1 MLVIVPYGVDNPM
14 HRLPLV
20 NWGIISAN
28 VIVFWFQAAGVIG
41 YETYALVPAKLT
53 VSQLLTSMFLHAD
66 FFHLFGNMLFLWTF
80 GNNANDRLGH
90 LRYAVAYVALGMAAG
105 LGHVLTN
112 YGSNIPC
119 VGASG
124 AVFGV
129 IGLYLVLSPLN
140 DVRVFYWFV
149 ISVGTFSCSGFWV
162 IGFYVA
168 LNLLDAF
175 LGTAGRVAVMA
186 HLAGFGAG
194 FGGGL
199 LLLVKGVVPRDNYDF
214 LSWVSRRKEKEMV
227 ARFTGGKAL
236 GPLPAPPAVHLER
249 APRRVSSARDIQTA
263 LLRYLTR
270 GDVREVVDL
279 YQRFHQS
286 YPRLALG
293 EELQID
299 VANLLF
305 RAGQYVEAAEAYE
318 RFARYYPAHPQ
329 APEALY
335 SAGTLHARRTGQ
347 PEQARRLLAEA
358 ASVLA
363 DPKKAEKARQKLA
376 ELGRAAS
383 SRRVRLEGDVAQEGE

>member
-1 MLVIVPYGVDNPM
+1 MLVIAPYGVDNPM

-20 NWGIISAN
+20 NWAIILLN
-28 VIVFWFQAAGVIG
+28 VIVFSFQATVGVD
-41 YETYALVPAKLT
+41 YETYALIPGKLT
-53 VSQLLTSMFLHAD
+53 VVQLFTSMFLHVGP
-66 FFHLFGNMLFLWTF
+66 FHLLGNMLFLWTF

-90 LRYAVAYVALGMAAG
+90 LLYAVAYLALGVSAG
-105 LGHVLTN
+105 LGHVLAD
-112 YGSNIPC
+112 YGSEIPC

-140 DVRVFYWFV
+140 DVRIFYWLF
-149 ISVGTFSCSGFWV
+149 ISFGTFSCSGFWV
-162 IGFYVA
+162 IGFYVGW
-168 LNLLDAF
+168 NLLDVM

-194 FGGGL
+194 FCGGL
-199 LLLVKGVVPRDNYDF
+199 LLLVKGVVERDDYDF
-214 LSWVSRRKEKEMV
+214 LSWVSRRREKETL
-227 ARFTGGKAL
+227 ARFTGGKPM
-236 GPLPAPPAVHLER
+236 GPLPTPPAARLAR
-249 APRRVSSARDIQTA
+249 APGRVTSARDLQA
-263 LLRYLTR
+263 ELRRHLTR
-270 GDVREVVDL
+270 GDVRQVVSM

-305 RAGQYVEAAEAYE
+305 RAGQYEEAAEAYE

-329 APEALY
+329 APDALY
-335 SAGTLHARRTGQ
+335 SAGMLHAERTGQ
-347 PEQARRLLAEA
+347 PEQARRLLEEA

-363 DPKKAEKARQKLA
+363 DPRKAGKARKMLA
-376 ELGRAAS
+376 RLGSAAAA
-383 SRRVRLEGDVAQEGE
+383 RRVQLDGE